1 MRETD
6 ACHRRRAEIRA
17 MLSRNPFLSDKSL
30 ASHFG
35 VSPQTVR
42 LDRMALGIP
51 DQRERTKKLAEMAY
65 SRVKSLPPR
74 EIIGELLDVEL
85 GKSAISVMEATPE
98 MAFERSGIIRSHY
111 IFAQADSLAFSVMD
125 AGSVVTGIANLKF
138 KRPVRIGEKL
148 VAKAQVIRTK
158 GNKSVVLV
166 ETRSRGDLVF
176 RAKFLMFAL
185 DDGGRG
191 SGSQTGRL
199 SQTSGASQTAD
210 VLRTS
215 PASWTGGVLQADGS
229 PESSSGTIVAG
240 SERQQ
245 DSLQPDVAQT
255 EGSGQ
260 RNAERE
266 GDHA

>member
-1 MRETD
+1 
-6 ACHRRRAEIRA
+6 

-51 DQRERTKKLAEMAY
+51 DQRARTKKLAEMVY
-65 SRVKSLPPR
+65 GRVKSLPPR

-125 AGSVVTGIANLKF
+125 AGNVVTGIANLKF

-148 VAKAQVIRTK
+148 VAKAQVIRTR

-185 DDGGRG
+185 DDAGHG
-191 SGSQTGRL
+191 SGSQTGRPF
-199 SQTSGASQTAD
+199 QTSGASQTAD
-210 VLRTS
+210 VLQTS
-215 PASWTGGVLQADGS
+215 DASWTSGVLRAEANHGSANPESDRRTMVAPGERPPDS
-229 PESSSGTIVAG
+229 PEPDIAQA
-240 SERQQ
+240 ERL
-245 DSLQPDVAQT
+245 D
-255 EGSGQ
+255 Q
-260 RNAERE
+260 RKGERE
-266 GDHA
+266 GDHAGGKPDN

>member
-6 ACHRRRAEIRA
+6 ACHRRRAQIQA
-17 MLSRNPFLSDKSL
+17 MLSRDPFLSDKSL

-35 VSPQTVR
+35 VSLQTVR

-51 DQRERTKKLAEMAY
+51 DQRARTKKLAEMVY
-65 SRVKSLPPR
+65 GRVKSLPPR

-98 MAFERSGIIRSHY
+98 MALERSGIIRSHY

-125 AGSVVTGIANLKF
+125 AGNVVTGIANLKF
-138 KRPVRIGEKL
+138 KRPVHIGEKL
-148 VAKAQVIRTK
+148 IAKAQVIRTK

-185 DDGGRG
+185 DSSEHPNTDAGVGVPERVAAGKEEVTQSKGVGPDGKEGNDAG
-191 SGSQTGRL
+191 GISG
-199 SQTSGASQTAD
+199 D
-210 VLRTS
+210 
-215 PASWTGGVLQADGS
+215 
-229 PESSSGTIVAG
+229 
-240 SERQQ
+240 
-245 DSLQPDVAQT
+245 
-255 EGSGQ
+255 
-260 RNAERE
+260 
-266 GDHA
+266 